1 MTAKKEKKTVGNKL
15 MEVSEELKKVGLE
28 VINKEGIDLMGAE
41 IEYMTVHPHISKKV
55 AGRCIRTSRELNF
68 FSDADYIVQMSG
80 ELWDALDDKVRYIL
94 MWHELKHILPV
105 TKKTG
110 DVDYRLAD
118 HDVKDFYQI
127 IKAHGVDWF
136 QTIKTTI
143 SSLYDMEPSEED
155 GISL

>member
-1 MTAKKEKKTVGNKL
+1 MYLFKGSCKNSTNTYKN
-15 MEVSEELKKVGLE
+15 
-28 VINKEGIDLMGAE
+28 
-41 IEYMTVHPHISKKV
+41 
-55 AGRCIRTSRELNF
+55 RENI
-68 FSDADYIVQMSG
+68 FSGG
-80 ELWDALDDKVRYIL
+80 ETICLTYQ
-94 MWHELKHILPV
+94 LKHILPV

-110 DVDYRLAD
+110 DIDYRIAD